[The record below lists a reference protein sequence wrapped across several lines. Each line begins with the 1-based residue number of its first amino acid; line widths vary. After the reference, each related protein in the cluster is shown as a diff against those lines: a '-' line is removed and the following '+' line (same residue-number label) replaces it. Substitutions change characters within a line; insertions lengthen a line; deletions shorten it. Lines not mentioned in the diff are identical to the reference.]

1 MVLALTVQVLLAW
14 TRRWWS
20 SFRKKRGKTILHLLR
35 SLSTSMNSGF
45 VTLSRFLAVLN
56 IISSKM
62 YAAKTISSSFLS
74 FDEYVSEL
82 SDQMLWI
89 EVINSCFAYL
99 MVKLM
104 VGWIVTSTS
113 SVVFA
118 IKAKAIKS
126 VKSKLYQAKGL
137 TLSGIRTLY

>member
-1 MVLALTVQVLLAW
+1 MVLALTVRVSLAW
-14 TRRWWS
+14 TRTWWS

-45 VTLSRFLAVLN
+45 VTFSRFLAVLN
-56 IISSKM
+56 INSSKM
-62 YAAKTISSSFLS
+62 YAAKTVSSSFLS
-74 FDEYVSEL
+74 FDEYVRES

-89 EVINSCFAYL
+89 EVLNSCFAYL

-104 VGWIVTSTS
+104 FGWVATFFP

-126 VKSKLYQAKGL
+126 VESKLYQAKGL

>member
-20 SFRKKRGKTILHLLR
+20 SFRNKRGKTILHLLR

-45 VTLSRFLAVLN
+45 VTLSHFLAVLN

-62 YAAKTISSSFLS
+62 YAPKTISSSFLS
-74 FDEYVSEL
+74 FDEYVSES

-89 EVINSCFAYL
+89 EVLNSCFAYL

-104 VGWIVTSTS
+104 VGWIVTSTT

>member
-1 MVLALTVQVLLAW
+1 
-14 TRRWWS
+14 
-20 SFRKKRGKTILHLLR
+20 
-35 SLSTSMNSGF
+35 MNSGF
-45 VTLSRFLAVLN
+45 VTCSRFLAVLN

-62 YAAKTISSSFLS
+62 YAVKTVSSSFLS
-74 FDEYVSEL
+74 FDEYVRES

-89 EVINSCFAYL
+89 EVLNSCFAYL

-104 VGWIVTSTS
+104 GGGIS

-126 VKSKLYQAKGL
+126 VESKLYQAKGL

>member
-14 TRRWWS
+14 TRTWWS

-35 SLSTSMNSGF
+35 SSSTSMNSGF
-45 VTLSRFLAVLN
+45 VTCSRFLAVLN

-62 YAAKTISSSFLS
+62 YAVKIVSSSFLS
-74 FDEYVSEL
+74 FDEYVRES

-89 EVINSCFAYL
+89 EVLNSCFAYL

-104 VGWIVTSTS
+104 VGWIVTFTT

>member
-1 MVLALTVQVLLAW
+1 MVLALTVHVSLAW
-14 TRRWWS
+14 TRTWWS

-45 VTLSRFLAVLN
+45 VTCSRFLAVLN

-62 YAAKTISSSFLS
+62 YAAKTVSSSFLS
-74 FDEYVSEL
+74 FDEYVRES

-89 EVINSCFAYL
+89 EVLNSCFAYL
-99 MVKLM
+99 RDKLM
-104 VGWIVTSTS
+104 IGGIVTISTS
-113 SVVFA
+113 VVSRITA
-118 IKAKAIKS
+118 REIKS

-137 TLSGIRTLY
+137 TLSGICTLY

>member
-45 VTLSRFLAVLN
+45 VTFSRFLAVLN

-62 YAAKTISSSFLS
+62 YAAKTVSSSFLS
-74 FDEYVSEL
+74 FDEYVRES

-89 EVINSCFAYL
+89 EVLNSCFAYL

-104 VGWIVTSTS
+104 VGWIVTYSTS
-113 SVVFA
+113 VVLA

>member
-74 FDEYVSEL
+74 FDEYVRES

-89 EVINSCFAYL
+89 KVLNSCFAYL

-104 VGWIVTSTS
+104 VGWIVTSTT

-137 TLSGIRTLY
+137 TLSGTRTLY

>member
-35 SLSTSMNSGF
+35 SLSTSMNSGI
-45 VTLSRFLAVLN
+45 VTLSHFLAVLN

-74 FDEYVSEL
+74 FDEYVSES

-89 EVINSCFAYL
+89 EVLNSCFAYL

-104 VGWIVTSTS
+104 VGWIVTSTT

>member
-1 MVLALTVQVLLAW
+1 
-14 TRRWWS
+14 
-20 SFRKKRGKTILHLLR
+20 
-35 SLSTSMNSGF
+35 
-45 VTLSRFLAVLN
+45 
-56 IISSKM
+56 M
-62 YAAKTISSSFLS
+62 YAAKTVSSSFLS
-74 FDEYVSEL
+74 FDEYVRES

-89 EVINSCFAYL
+89 EVLNSCFAYL

-104 VGWIVTSTS
+104 FGGIVGFFS

>member
-74 FDEYVSEL
+74 FDEYVRES

-89 EVINSCFAYL
+89 KVLNSCFAYL

-104 VGWIVTSTS
+104 VGWIVTSTT